1 LQDRNKQTNKRK
13 LTLHDWNN
21 SRTKFR
27 SQATTAISP
36 WKSKLKLLLV
46 EMQTGKRRMGLM
58 RLGIASEAGIYNALV
73 TMNDVGSDLSLLD
86 DSTVIV
92 LNTANSLERCSIEKT
107 RN

>member
-1 LQDRNKQTNKRK
+1 
-13 LTLHDWNN
+13 
-21 SRTKFR
+21 
-27 SQATTAISP
+27 
-36 WKSKLKLLLV
+36 
-46 EMQTGKRRMGLM
+46 M